1 MKSTQIERF
10 KQALLDNR
18 RELIEDLMITN
29 ENFSNLDHVKVG
41 DLVDQASNFYEKEL
55 LIGLSTSEK
64 ETLAAIDQAL
74 EKINNETF
82 GQCEACGDTIDEKR
96 LEAIPYTPLCVQCKK
111 SNSSNKVRT
120 EGYKV

>member
-1 MKSTQIERF
+1 MNSTQIKRF
-10 KQALLDNR
+10 SKALLDNR

-55 LIGLSTSEK
+55 LIGLSTSER
-64 ETLAAIDQAL
+64 ETLSAIDRAL
-74 EKINNETF
+74 DKINNKTF
-82 GQCEACGDTIDEKR
+82 GQCEGCGDTIDEKR
-96 LEAIPYTPLCVQCKK
+96 LEAIPYTPLCVECKK
-111 SNSSNKVRT
+111 SNNSNKVRN

>member
-1 MKSTQIERF
+1 MKLTQTAKF
-10 KQALLDNR
+10 KQTLLDNR

-64 ETLAAIDQAL
+64 ETLNAIDRAL
-74 EKINNETF
+74 DKINNDTF
-82 GQCEACGDTIDEKR
+82 GPCEDCGNPIDEKR
-96 LEAIPYTPLCVQCKK
+96 LEAIPYTPLCVHCKK
-111 SNSSNKVRT
+111 SSSNKVRN
-120 EGYKV
+120 GYTV

>member
-1 MKSTQIERF
+1 MKSTQTAKF
-10 KQALLDNR
+10 KQNLLDNR

-41 DLVDQASNFYEKEL
+41 DLVDQASNFYQKEL

-64 ETLAAIDQAL
+64 ETLSAIDKAL
-74 EKINNETF
+74 EKINNEMF

-96 LEAIPYTPLCVQCKK
+96 LEAIPYTPLCVECKK
-111 SNSSNKVRT
+111 NNNSNKVRN